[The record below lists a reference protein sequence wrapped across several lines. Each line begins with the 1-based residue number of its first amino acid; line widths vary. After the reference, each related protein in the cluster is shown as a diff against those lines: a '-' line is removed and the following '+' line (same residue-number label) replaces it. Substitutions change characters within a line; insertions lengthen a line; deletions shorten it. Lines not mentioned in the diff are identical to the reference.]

1 MEEQIK
7 HVASRLKVI
16 FISFWLLPVIWII
29 VGETGG
35 DWVGI
40 YAADVRTT
48 YFAETL
54 SILLVAAC
62 VPVDRK
68 STRLNSSHKVQSRM
82 PSSA

>member
-48 YFAETL
+48 YFAETW

-62 VPVDRK
+62 VPVY
-68 STRLNSSHKVQSRM
+68 L
-82 PSSA
+82 

>member
-54 SILLVAAC
+54 SILLVTAC
-62 VPVDRK
+62 VPGFFE
-68 STRLNSSHKVQSRM
+68 TFRLG
-82 PSSA
+82 ADAED

>member
-40 YAADVRTT
+40 YADDVRTT
-48 YFAETL
+48 YFCRNVVYFAGCSLRAGFSETF
-54 SILLVAAC
+54 SPGC
-62 VPVDRK
+62 
-68 STRLNSSHKVQSRM
+68 
-82 PSSA
+82 

>member
-35 DWVGI
+35 DWVGKI
-40 YAADVRTT
+40 GRAHV
-48 YFAETL
+48 
-54 SILLVAAC
+54 
-62 VPVDRK
+62 
-68 STRLNSSHKVQSRM
+68 
-82 PSSA
+82 

>member
-54 SILLVAAC
+54 SIFAGCCLRAGFL
-62 VPVDRK
+62 
-68 STRLNSSHKVQSRM
+68 
-82 PSSA
+82 

>member
-7 HVASRLKVI
+7 HIASRLKVI

-29 VGETGG
+29 VGENGG
-35 DWVGI
+35 DWVGM

-54 SILLVAAC
+54 SILLVAVC
-62 VPVDRK
+62 VPVSLKLFAWVAD
-68 STRLNSSHKVQSRM
+68 TED
-82 PSSA
+82 

>member
-40 YAADVRTT
+40 YACLLYTSDAAD
-48 YFAETL
+48 E
-54 SILLVAAC
+54 
-62 VPVDRK
+62 
-68 STRLNSSHKVQSRM
+68 
-82 PSSA
+82 